1 MSVGGQIKELRIKAG
16 FTQSELA
23 NKTGI
28 TIRTIQRIENNE
40 VNASLHS
47 LKKISEVLG
56 ENILPNTGEPISQ
69 PNELNIHLKIS
80 DMNQLVFDLKKLV
93 KNNWKILAIILT
105 IILFL
110 MNYSD
115 IKSGFVDAWNGK

>member
-1 MSVGGQIKELRIKAG
+1 MSVGSQIKELRIKAG

-56 ENILPNTGEPISQ
+56 ENILPNTDEPISQ